1 EQFEPEVMVSDVGM
15 PERDGYWLAREMR
28 VRRPELPLVAL
39 TAFTRGEDAER
50 ARDAGFQHHVGKPVD
65 PSRLVEIVASTLH

>member
-1 EQFEPEVMVSDVGM
+1 
-15 PERDGYWLAREMR
+15 